1 MGVFNDKQVLGCAEY
16 DSVTNALGNYDAAG
30 KVLGDGTHLFQT
42 FAACMIADVVIT
54 LLDVSITDP
63 AADRHI
69 GYVLD
74 YTLDNSAYT
83 TLRTQVAVAD
93 TPLLWDDSLS
103 TLPDIS
109 DGVPIFMFE
118 FKGKGSAT
126 GYTASPTGS
135 SNVFGGNGA
144 APPVRCPA
152 KALVRLRI
160 GTYAAGSLA
169 AVTGLDNLQAAVV
182 GNFVGS

>member
-1 MGVFNDKQVLGCAEY
+1 MGVFNDKQVLGCGEY
-16 DSVTNALGNYDAAG
+16 DAVTNALGNYDAAG

-42 FAACMIADVVIT
+42 FVACVINDIVIT
-54 LLDVSITDP
+54 ALDVNVTD
-63 AADRHI
+63 AGADRHI

-93 TPLLWDDSLS
+93 TPLLWDDSES

-109 DGVPIFMFE
+109 DGVPLFMFD
-118 FKGKGSAT
+118 FKGNGSDAGHT
-126 GYTASPTGS
+126 GT
-135 SNVFGGNGA
+135 NKFGGNGA
-144 APPVRCPA
+144 APAVRCPA
-152 KALVRLRI
+152 NALVRLRI

-169 AVTGLDNLQAAVV
+169 ATTGLDNLQAAVV
-182 GNFVGS
+182 GSFVGS